1 MNRLPLP
8 RSLSL
13 LCCLLVAGGALL
25 LPLSCQ
31 SRPAGALS
39 LSQKLD
45 SLRQAQPELQSCMPV
60 PDSLIVASVLDR
72 ARQNSWAAEHVLD
85 SLLPLFLDVPYVAG
99 TLENNDSL
107 GNERLTV
114 NLRELDCMTFVENIA
129 ALYHLVRQGADAGA
143 YPYMIMLLRY
153 RQGRM
158 GDYTTRLHYTTEWL
172 LDNRRLGLL
181 EDITPRYSREPA
193 LHRIDYMSTHPG
205 AYPVLRDHPALMG
218 KMALIE
224 QQLSE
229 EAGLVYVPKSRIRES
244 GILLPSDMVREV
256 RGKTPEDYVFPLA
269 EGDIVMIDTDM
280 AGLDIGHLG
289 FAHYQ
294 DGRLHLLHASSDAGK
309 VVISQQPLCDYLA
322 GIRRFTGIRI
332 VRLK

>member
-1 MNRLPLP
+1 MSLR
-8 RSLSL
+8 RSFVAAVSF
-13 LCCLLVAGGALL
+13 CLLTVGLL
-25 LPLSCQ
+25 LLLSCQ
-31 SRPAGALS
+31 SRPAVTGS
-39 LSQKLD
+39 LSEKLD
-45 SLRQAQPELQSCMPV
+45 SLRLARPELLSCV
-60 PDSLIVASVLDR
+60 GAEDSAIVASILSR
-72 ARQNSWAAEHVLD
+72 ARENAWDEACVLD
-85 SLLPLFLDVPYVAG
+85 SLLPLFLDVPYVGG

-129 ALYHLVRQGADAGA
+129 ALYHLVRQRADAGA

-205 AYPVLRDHPALMG
+205 AYPVLRDHPAMIG

-224 QQLSE
+224 QQLGK

-269 EGDIVMIDTDM
+269 EGDIVMIDTDV

-289 FAHYQ
+289 FAHYR
-294 DGRLHLLHASSDAGK
+294 DGRLHLLHASSDAGR